1 MLKKIWQKIK
11 DALTFPWRIRAMLIE
26 LQDIEE
32 DEKNGNE

>member
-11 DALTFPWRIRAMLIE
+11 DALTFPWRVRAMWIE
-26 LQDIEE
+26 LHDIEE